1 MAETDMCHLTLR
13 RLIGGAAVAFGAGIL
28 FSFLLPGFL
37 LAFIEAAVLV
47 AAGILLLGG
56 KRG

>member
-1 MAETDMCHLTLR
+1 MCHFTLR

-28 FSFLLPGFL
+28 FSFLLPGFF

-47 AAGILLLGG
+47 AAGVLLLGG
-56 KRG
+56 KRC

>member
-1 MAETDMCHLTLR
+1 MMLRYIPLR
-13 RLIGGAAVAFGAGIL
+13 RAIGAVAVSFGAGIL

-37 LAFIEAAVLV
+37 LAFVEAVVLV

-56 KRG
+56 KRC

>member
-1 MAETDMCHLTLR
+1 MCHLTLR

>member
-1 MAETDMCHLTLR
+1 MCHIPLR
-13 RLIGGAAVAFGAGIL
+13 HLLGGTALAFGAGIL

-47 AAGILLLGG
+47 CAGVLLLFG
-56 KRG
+56 KRC

>member
-1 MAETDMCHLTLR
+1 MCHIPLR

-47 AAGILLLGG
+47 AAGVLLLGG
-56 KRG
+56 KRC